1 MYNSSNRVV
10 RRELATPM
18 MEMTLMT
25 LTLMTMALMEA
36 MRAMVVIG
44 AMTTMPPF
52 LLKVG

>member
-25 LTLMTMALMEA
+25 LTLMTMALME
-36 MRAMVVIG
+36 VIG